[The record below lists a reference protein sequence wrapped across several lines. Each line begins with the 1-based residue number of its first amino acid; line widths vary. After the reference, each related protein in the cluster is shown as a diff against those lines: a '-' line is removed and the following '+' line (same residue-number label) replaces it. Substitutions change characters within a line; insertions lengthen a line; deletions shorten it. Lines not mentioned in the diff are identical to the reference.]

1 MLDKLSKRLAY
12 LLRHDVGKIDI
23 NGWRKVSDL
32 VLQGF
37 TEQQL
42 EKIVETDA
50 KKRYEFDKDHKN
62 IRAVQGHSIPVIV
75 DLKELQPPDILYH
88 GTSSRFLPSI
98 FEKGIIKGSRNYVHL
113 SDNKTTAEAVGKRH
127 GGQVIV
133 LSIDAKNMYLD
144 GYKFFI
150 SKNGVWLTDFVPYDY
165 II

>member
-62 IRAVQGHSIPVIV
+62 IRAVQVMRLSGRLRISRWNKIETTSKKSKKLTTLP
-75 DLKELQPPDILYH
+75 LKSFE
-88 GTSSRFLPSI
+88 TVKSSS
-98 FEKGIIKGSRNYVHL
+98 S
-113 SDNKTTAEAVGKRH
+113 AEIRPIH
-127 GGQVIV
+127 
-133 LSIDAKNMYLD
+133 
-144 GYKFFI
+144 
-150 SKNGVWLTDFVPYDY
+150 
-165 II
+165 